1 MADVINFVGKAVV
14 YEEGGQKKI
23 YIQLESE
30 HFVKLDESL
39 VDHIPKIRDAKPA
52 QCRSEALRILIHSA
66 D

>member
-1 MADVINFVGKAVV
+1 MADVINFTGKAVV
-14 YEEGGQKKI
+14 YEEDGEKKI
-23 YIQLESE
+23 YIQLESD

-52 QCRSEALRILIHSA
+52 QCRSDALRTLIHYG